1 MRLDSALARRSSP
14 VSGER
19 QIVAP
24 RNKAP
29 VSFANSSRFSNG
41 PPSAS
46 SKEQKSFLDGY
57 GDTMIDPKMLM
68 MLAVGALLLLNGVFG
83 ARA

>member
-1 MRLDSALARRSSP
+1 
-14 VSGER
+14 VSGGR
-19 QIVAP
+19 QIVAA
-24 RNKAP
+24 RNKERH
-29 VSFANSSRFSNG
+29 SLSYFTRISNG

-46 SKEQKSFLDGY
+46 SKEQKSTLDSY

-68 MLAVGALLLLNGVFG
+68 MLAVGALLFLNGVIG